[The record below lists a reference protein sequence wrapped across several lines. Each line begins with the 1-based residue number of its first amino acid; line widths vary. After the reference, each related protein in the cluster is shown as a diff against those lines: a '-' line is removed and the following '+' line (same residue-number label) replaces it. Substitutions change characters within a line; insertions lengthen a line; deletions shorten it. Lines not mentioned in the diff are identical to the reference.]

1 MYHNSNLERGS
12 KWIMNNQT
20 KNYFGEKVQYEKGV
34 MYVRVG
40 NNFNDSVNVYLES
53 DIGNKVGEINFIKN
67 GKKRFNHRGKE
78 FMEDGFVFEP
88 VKDVIIMTKDYQH
101 IARYIY
107 RMNNI
112 LYEVK
117 NGSYG
122 SNKNKECNDE

>member
-1 MYHNSNLERGS
+1 MITNLTDE
-12 KWIMNNQT
+12 N
-20 KNYFGEKVQYEKGV
+20 KVTYQNGV
-34 MYVRVG
+34 TYVRVG

-88 VKDVIIMTKDYQH
+88 VQGVVIMTKDYQH

-117 NGSYG
+117 NGSYE
-122 SNKNKECNDE
+122 SNKNKEENE

>member
-1 MYHNSNLERGS
+1 
-12 KWIMNNQT
+12 MNNQT

-40 NNFNDSVNVYLES
+40 NNFNDSVSVYLES

-88 VKDVIIMTKDYQH
+88 VQGVVIMTKDYQH

-122 SNKNKECNDE
+122 NNNNKEESE